1 MKTHEASC
9 ATQGFESVMRLHKK
23 KVSARMKENMD
34 TGFSLSGPEDQ
45 AQAEALD
52 WFVRRTDGLNAAE
65 EQVFQQ
71 WLRLDVAH
79 ALAYAQWEGD
89 WLELDAAPVN
99 RLDQLRANLARDKHL
114 EQSRL
119 ATRQDDAQ
127 PGWLQRTFDALF
139 SPRSML
145 AGACM
150 TVLVASV
157 LAWSYWWQPVFS
169 QTYATARGE
178 QTEVNL
184 PDGSRMQLDT
194 ATQTNVALYRGHRNV
209 RVPEGQARFQVK
221 GDAGRPFNVLAG
233 PLRITVVGTRFA
245 VRYTPDIPGH
255 DGVRVAVEEGRVRV
269 ARAGWFGDKGEVELT
284 AGQQIV
290 SNANGTLGVVSNVAL
305 ADVAPWRES
314 RISFDNIPLKQVLA
328 EFERYGDTQLQLADA
343 HVAALR
349 LTGTFDPNNLQNFM
363 RVLPYAL
370 PVHLS
375 KAGSVTE
382 IRADK

>member
-1 MKTHEASC
+1 
-9 ATQGFESVMRLHKK
+9 L
-23 KVSARMKENMD
+23 
-34 TGFSLSGPEDQ
+34 
-45 AQAEALD
+45 
-52 WFVRRTDGLNAAE
+52 
-65 EQVFQQ
+65 
-71 WLRLDVAH
+71 
-79 ALAYAQWEGD
+79 
-89 WLELDAAPVN
+89 
-99 RLDQLRANLARDKHL
+99 
-114 EQSRL
+114 
-119 ATRQDDAQ
+119 
-127 PGWLQRTFDALF
+127 
-139 SPRSML
+139 
-145 AGACM
+145 
-150 TVLVASV
+150 
-157 LAWSYWWQPVFS
+157 
-169 QTYATARGE
+169 
-178 QTEVNL
+178 
-184 PDGSRMQLDT
+184 
-194 ATQTNVALYRGHRNV
+194 
-209 RVPEGQARFQVK
+209 PEGQARFQVK

-233 PLRITVVGTRFA
+233 PLCITVVGTRFA

-349 LTGTFDPNNLQNFM
+349 LTGTFDPNNLQNFT